1 MACKKG
7 TDGSSKSHLAS
18 LVEND
23 GLLPGSYDGLETTDV
38 DRKLLMSM
46 PIPIEPKS
54 RRENL
59 ALKNLMDLANTL
71 VETITKYVIKRD
83 RLKNQYILDNDDI
96 RAHIMTLLEDGVGCP
111 GELTMA
117 VDKLLRRP
125 RGINGAGFLMMK
137 QELDRITDFTEYD
150 IVLIYLFIIELL
162 NRTPE
167 IPVDDAVHPDVLANA
182 AKFVGIVPTFLLRKI
197 LLCSDIS
204 HNQRLTMAAAKIT
217 QLDLWTQTTSM
228 AHQIF
233 YGPIHDPKSGVAQK
247 LQEHALS
254 FFHLCYIVQRRN
266 GFQRKKKKDDGS
278 SDKSDDETDASAHQK
293 KPQWFT

>member
-46 PIPIEPKS
+46 AIPIEPTS

-59 ALKNLMDLANTL
+59 ALKNLMDLVYTL
-71 VETITKYVIKRD
+71 VETTTKYVIKRD

-125 RGINGAGFLMMK
+125 RGRNGAGFLMMK

-150 IVLIYLFIIELL
+150 IVLLYLFIIELL

-167 IPVDDAVHPDVLANA
+167 IPVDDAVHPDILTNV
-182 AKFVGIVPTFLLRKI
+182 AKFVGLVPGFLLKKI
-197 LLCSDIS
+197 FLCSDIS
-204 HNQRLTMAAAKIT
+204 HKQRLTMATNKIT

-228 AHQIF
+228 LTTTF
-233 YGPIHDPKSGVAQK
+233 YGPVHQPECVIAHR

-254 FFHLCYIVQRRN
+254 FVHLCYIV
-266 GFQRKKKKDDGS
+266 
-278 SDKSDDETDASAHQK
+278 
-293 KPQWFT
+293 